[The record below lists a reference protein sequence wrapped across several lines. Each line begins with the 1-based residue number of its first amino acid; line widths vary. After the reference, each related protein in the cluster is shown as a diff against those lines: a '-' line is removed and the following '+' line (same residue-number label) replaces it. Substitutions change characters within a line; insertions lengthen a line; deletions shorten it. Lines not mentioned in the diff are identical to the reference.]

1 MKIPLHPLPP
11 KTDEIL
17 NLLKPRL
24 AVNVQRQKTCNH
36 IHEHAMV
43 DRSAGGNH
51 CQHINVLLELPEQD
65 KGKRNICND

>member
-1 MKIPLHPLPP
+1 
-11 KTDEIL
+11 
-17 NLLKPRL
+17 LLKPRL